1 MFNTLVRSWP
11 TWRASAWL
19 RGSYFWYLAAV
30 GCLMP
35 YLAVYYRSLDLTGVQ
50 IGMLAATLPL
60 GVAVLAP
67 PLGALADTWCAH
79 RLVLRSALVLAALT
93 ALGMTQV
100 TSFPVLL
107 LLMGLLATSLAA
119 IPALLDGY
127 AMFLSERDGGSYGQM
142 RVWGTLGFLA
152 GVWFVG
158 WQMRQQVSPF
168 FLFAYVAALVFTCGA
183 TWGLPALPARPP
195 EPMWQSVSGVLQD
208 RSVTLVLLTSVL
220 VIGNATMMGSYFSL
234 YLTEL
239 GGTVQLVGTAS
250 VLAALSEVPVM
261 VGGRWLIDRVG
272 SRTILVVAV
281 VMYGIRLGL
290 YSLPP
295 AVGWVVWVQ
304 VLHGGSFGLYLMA
317 SVMLVHER
325 AGRERAATAQGLLT
339 SASQGFGA
347 ITGVLI
353 GGALLDQLG
362 AVGIMRVATVGM
374 LLTLG
379 ICLITVRAVA
389 VPHVGVKPVLR
400 PALTRKPHRLA
411 ARRTHHATTRDG

>member
-11 TWRASAWL
+11 TLRASAWL

-35 YLAVYYRSLDLTGVQ
+35 YLAVYFRSLHLTGVQ

-67 PLGALADTWCAH
+67 PLGVLADTWCAH
-79 RLVLRSALVLAALT
+79 RLVLRSALVLAAVT
-93 ALGMTQV
+93 ALGLTQV
-100 TSFPVLL
+100 RSFPVLL

-127 AMFLSERDGGSYGQM
+127 AMTISERDGGSYGQV

-158 WQMRQQVSPF
+158 WQMGQQVSPF
-168 FLFAYVAALVFTCGA
+168 FLFAYVGALLLTCGA
-183 TWGLPALPARPP
+183 TWGLPALSAQPP
-195 EPMWQSVSGVLQD
+195 QPMWQCMSGILQD
-208 RSVTLVLLTSVL
+208 RSVTLVLLTSLL

-239 GGTVQLVGTAS
+239 GGTVQVVGTAS
-250 VLAALSEVPVM
+250 VLAALSEVPIM
-261 VGGRWLIDRVG
+261 VGGRWLIARFG

-281 VMYGIRLGL
+281 VMYVLRLVL

-317 SVMLVHER
+317 SVTLVHER

-347 ITGVLI
+347 IMGVLI

-362 AVGIMRVATVGM
+362 AVGIMRGAAVGM

-379 ICLITVRAVA
+379 ICLVTVRTVA
-389 VPHVGVKPVLR
+389 VPDARVKPVLQR
-400 PALTRKPHRLA
+400 CA
-411 ARRTHHATTRDG
+411 D